1 MIKKNVKGTLA
12 GLTTAALIMPTLA
25 VAESGGDRDWDIDV
39 SLILEGIYFNEV
51 SSGNQ
56 TPAGFSDHDHGH
68 DHGHDHDHSLSD
80 GFNLGHSELVIES
93 RLGDLLD
100 GTLLIGF
107 DEDHIEVEEAYLV
120 TRALPAGFQL
130 KGGKFLSDVGY
141 MNSRHPHDWDFA
153 DRPLV
158 NRFLFGDHGLQET
171 GLQASWVAPTRTFTR
186 FGVEVLQGDNG
197 SFNRFMAAGGG
208 HGNGHDHDHGG
219 GHDHGH
225 DHGNGHDHGHDH
237 DHDHGHDHG
246 GGHDHGHDHGHG
258 HGHGHDHDHGGAP
271 YSQQSAPRLFTA
283 FVKTG
288 PDLGPDHAL
297 QLGASTGYNRQV
309 SRVEDHGHHAHAL
322 EGDAWFAGLDLA
334 YRYDAGRAY
343 GQGDWRVTSEY
354 FHVWRNLDEYVEH
367 GSWEKRESHRE
378 RQDGMY
384 LEAVY
389 GVAPRWQAGLRTEAL
404 GLTNKVVD
412 FHPTEVES
420 LSTSYRHSAQV
431 TFRPVEPVFLRAQL
445 SQNDFAAA
453 GGERDRGLELMFQ
466 VNVALGA
473 HGAHRF

>member
-1 MIKKNVKGTLA
+1 MSKRGLKSVLA
-12 GLTTAALIMPTLA
+12 GLTTAALFIPPIA
-25 VAESGGDRDWDIDV
+25 VAEGSRDTGLEIDV
-39 SLILEGIYFNEV
+39 SLILEGFFYNEI

-56 TPAGFSDHDHGH
+56 TLAGFSGHDHGH
-68 DHGHDHDHSLSD
+68 DHGHSHSHDHGLSE
-80 GFNLGHSELVIES
+80 GFNLGHSELIIES

-100 GTLLIGF
+100 GTLLVGF

-141 MNSRHPHDWDFA
+141 MNSRHPHDWNFS

-171 GLQASWVAPTRTFTR
+171 GIQASWVAPTRTFTR
-186 FGVEVLQGDNG
+186 FGIEVLQGENG
-197 SFNRFMAAGGG
+197 HFNRFVAVASG
-208 HGNGHDHDHGG
+208 HG
-219 GHDHGH
+219 
-225 DHGNGHDHGHDH
+225 
-237 DHDHGHDHG
+237 
-246 GGHDHGHDHGHG
+246 DHGHG
-258 HGHGHDHDHGGAP
+258 HDDHGHGHDDHGHGHDDHGHGHDDHGHGHSHGGAP
-271 YSQQSAPRLFTA
+271 YSEHSAPTLFTA

-288 PDLGPDHAL
+288 PDLGADHAL

-309 SRVEDHGHHAHAL
+309 ARVEDHGHHAHAL

-334 YRYDAGRAY
+334 YRYDAGRSY

-367 GSWEKRESHRE
+367 GNWEQRDRHRE

-431 TFRPVEPVFLRAQL
+431 TFRPVEQVFLRTQL
-445 SQNDFAAA
+445 SHNDFAANN
-453 GGERDRGLELMFQ
+453 GERDRGLELMFQ